1 MKNHNKLNILLI
13 GQPYCAVNIKS
24 FLDNIL
30 EALKPNST
38 SIFVISAYIIQG
50 KKILSYR
57 IKNKKKRN
65 SIPGKIVINLYNQF
79 VFCKYL
85 LKNKFDLV
93 IYLPQFYIF
102 PILLLK
108 IMKKPI
114 ILYMGGRASK
124 SIGESENKIIR
135 TFILAFEKIIFQ
147 LVDYIVVESYS
158 VIKWLELEKYRNKIF
173 ICPQWV
179 DLKKFQMI
187 KSPNKR
193 KYHAAYIGGLSNEKG
208 GLAFIN
214 TIELFSS
221 SDNFVDYKFLIV
233 GNGIYQNRMLELVNK
248 GMLNDDNFL
257 YLDWVDHEL
266 IPSILQNVKILIVPS
281 ASEGLPNIVLEA
293 MASGAIVLATKVG
306 AIPDIIIHG
315 RNGFILNDQMPSTI
329 RDNIIYINS
338 IEENEINNIL
348 ISAREKIEEIY
359 SKEACIERWHNIL
372 FTISK

>member
-124 SIGESENKIIR
+124 SIGESDNKIIR
-135 TFILAFEKIIFQ
+135 TFILAFEI
-147 LVDYIVVESYS
+147 
-158 VIKWLELEKYRNKIF
+158 
-173 ICPQWV
+173 
-179 DLKKFQMI
+179 
-187 KSPNKR
+187 
-193 KYHAAYIGGLSNEKG
+193 
-208 GLAFIN
+208 
-214 TIELFSS
+214 
-221 SDNFVDYKFLIV
+221 
-233 GNGIYQNRMLELVNK
+233 
-248 GMLNDDNFL
+248 
-257 YLDWVDHEL
+257 
-266 IPSILQNVKILIVPS
+266 
-281 ASEGLPNIVLEA
+281 
-293 MASGAIVLATKVG
+293 
-306 AIPDIIIHG
+306 
-315 RNGFILNDQMPSTI
+315 
-329 RDNIIYINS
+329 
-338 IEENEINNIL
+338 
-348 ISAREKIEEIY
+348 
-359 SKEACIERWHNIL
+359 
-372 FTISK
+372 

>member
-1 MKNHNKLNILLI
+1 
-13 GQPYCAVNIKS
+13 
-24 FLDNIL
+24 
-30 EALKPNST
+30 
-38 SIFVISAYIIQG
+38 
-50 KKILSYR
+50 
-57 IKNKKKRN
+57 
-65 SIPGKIVINLYNQF
+65 
-79 VFCKYL
+79 
-85 LKNKFDLV
+85 
-93 IYLPQFYIF
+93 
-102 PILLLK
+102 
-108 IMKKPI
+108 
-114 ILYMGGRASK
+114 MGEPK